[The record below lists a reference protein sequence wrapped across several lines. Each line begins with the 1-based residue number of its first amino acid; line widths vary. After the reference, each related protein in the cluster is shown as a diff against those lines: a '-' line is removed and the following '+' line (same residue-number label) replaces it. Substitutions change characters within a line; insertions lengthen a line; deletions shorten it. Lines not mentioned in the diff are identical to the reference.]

1 VFTEDDEV
9 TETTETAET
18 VEAVDVATDDVAE
31 VADDAVEATADDTDA
46 IELGEDP
53 PEVFDWNGEIDALRG
68 SDWFSKTDMSV
79 RESILKGVE
88 AKYRNFER
96 GFTKAFQENAG
107 RRKTLDRREKDIREQ
122 EMRVQKWLHGDVDP
136 LEEKQREIEALKQ
149 ANEAAILA
157 LRDEH
162 EEAVAKMQGGR
173 VDEIEKLTQTLVER
187 EERIRQY
194 EEVEATT
201 KAAKDQAEVDE
212 FTTWLK
218 DKAPHIYN
226 DEEALYKLCVNV
238 AHNVEWDDALK
249 MVLPLY
255 PAPAAAAPAPE
266 PEPVPPA
273 VDMMNMGSGAAPGT
287 EATQTKGFDE
297 MLDDL
302 RRQAQ
307 ADDAI
312 SRSG

>member
-1 VFTEDDEV
+1 MFTEDDEV
-9 TETTETAET
+9 TETTETVESVET
-18 VEAVDVATDDVAE
+18 STEVSEDVS
-31 VADDAVEATADDTDA
+31 DAVEAVEGVETAADDHD
-46 IELGEDP
+46 EEP

-162 EEAVAKMQGGR
+162 EEATSKMQGGR

-187 EERIRQY
+187 EERIRSY
-194 EEVEATT
+194 EEAEAAT

-212 FTTWLK
+212 FTTWLQE
-218 DKAPHIYN
+218 KAPHVYS
-226 DEEALYKLCVNV
+226 DEAALYDLCVNV
-238 AHNVEWDDALK
+238 AHGKEWNDALK
-249 MVLPLY
+249 MTLALHPSPEALE
-255 PAPAAAAPAPE
+255 PETAPE

-273 VDMMNMGSGAAPGT
+273 VDMMNMGSGSAPGT

-297 MLDDL
+297 LLDDL

>member
-1 VFTEDDEV
+1 MFTEDDEV
-9 TETTETAET
+9 TETTETVESVETSTEVSEDVSDATET
-18 VEAVDVATDDVAE
+18 VEE
-31 VADDAVEATADDTDA
+31 VETAADDHDA
-46 IELGEDP
+46 EP
-53 PEVFDWNGEIDALRG
+53 PEVFDWNGEIDALRS

-162 EEAVAKMQGGR
+162 EEATSKMQGGR

-255 PAPAAAAPAPE
+255 PAPAAEAPAPE

-297 MLDDL
+297 LLDDL

-312 SRSG
+312 ARSS

>member
-1 VFTEDDEV
+1 MFTEDDEV
-9 TETTETAET
+9 TETTET
-18 VEAVDVATDDVAE
+18 VES
-31 VADDAVEATADDTDA
+31 VEATVEVAEDTTDIAESVEEVETAADDQDD
-46 IELGEDP
+46 EP

-136 LEEKQREIEALKQ
+136 LEEKQREIAALKQ

-162 EEAVAKMQGGR
+162 AEAVSKMQGGR
-173 VDEIEKLTQTLVER
+173 VEELEKLTQTLVER
-187 EERIRQY
+187 EERIKQY
-194 EEVEATT
+194 EEVEAATQ
-201 KAAKDQAEVDE
+201 AAKDQAEVDE
-212 FTTWLK
+212 FTTWIK
-218 DKAPHIYN
+218 EKAPHIYS
-226 DEEALYKLCVNV
+226 DREALYKLCVNV
-238 AHNVEWDDALK
+238 AHDVTWDDALK

-255 PAPAAAAPAPE
+255 PAPAAAQPAPV

-273 VDMMNMGSGAAPGT
+273 VDMMNMGSGSAPGT
-287 EATQTKGFDE
+287 EAAQTKGLDE
-297 MLDDL
+297 LLDDL

-312 SRSG
+312 SRSS